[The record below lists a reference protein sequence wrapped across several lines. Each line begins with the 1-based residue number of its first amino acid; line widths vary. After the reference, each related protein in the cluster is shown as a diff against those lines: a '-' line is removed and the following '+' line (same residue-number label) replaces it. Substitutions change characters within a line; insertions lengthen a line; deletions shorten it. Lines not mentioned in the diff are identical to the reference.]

1 MFILIRNDAR
11 EAKREI
17 FTLIVVNPR
26 PLFKPLRQERA
37 LCYTSLSELP
47 LGKVEQLWL
56 VWLISNFRK
65 CGTVSKAARHDDRT
79 TDRLLN

>member
-1 MFILIRNDAR
+1 MRNDAR

-17 FTLIVVNPR
+17 FSLIVVNPR
-26 PLFKPLRQERA
+26 PLFEPLRLERA
-37 LCYTSLSELP
+37 LCYTSLSEFP

-56 VWLISNFRK
+56 VWLISNFRE
-65 CGTVSKAARHDDRT
+65 CGTVGKAARHDDRT